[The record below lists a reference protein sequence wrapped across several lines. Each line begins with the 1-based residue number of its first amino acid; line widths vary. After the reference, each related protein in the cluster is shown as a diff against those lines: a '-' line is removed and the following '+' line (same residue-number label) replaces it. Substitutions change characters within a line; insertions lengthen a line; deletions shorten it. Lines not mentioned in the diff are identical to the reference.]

1 MTRPS
6 RRHLIAASAGLL
18 LGGAMAAVSSVHSVA
33 ASSSGCTFAY
43 PQVCVGVHGTGLHVT
58 EVDGGLIL
66 RSRQSY
72 TGYWTIVSNDGQINI
87 KTATATY
94 NNQSYVHPQSYN
106 SGWIPVNRDLPNGTK
121 VCSTFNASN
130 GPLGTAC
137 VTIHP

>member
-6 RRHLIAASAGLL
+6 QRRLSAACAALVLCGAIAAL
-18 LGGAMAAVSSVHSVA
+18 SSVRPVA

-66 RSRQSY
+66 RARQSE
-72 TGYWTIVSNDGQINI
+72 TGYWTITSSDGQINI
-87 KTATATY
+87 KTATGTY
-94 NNQSYVHPQSYN
+94 HNESYFHSQSYN
-106 SGWIPVNRDLPNGTK
+106 SGWIPVNRDLPGGTK
-121 VCSTFNASN
+121 VCSTFYATN

>member
-6 RRHLIAASAGLL
+6 RRQLTAAFAGLA
-18 LGGAMAAVSSVHSVA
+18 LGGAMAAMSSVHSVV
-33 ASSSGCTFAY
+33 ASSSGCTFSY

-66 RSRQSY
+66 RARQSY
-72 TGYWTIVSNDGQINI
+72 TGYWTIASSDGQINI

-94 NNQSYVHPQSYN
+94 HNQSYFHPQSYN
-106 SGWIPVNRDLPNGTK
+106 SGWIPVNRDLPDGAK
-121 VCSTFNASN
+121 VCSTFNATN

-137 VTIHP
+137 VSMHP